1 MRLRNAV
8 LTGTILAIAATAS
21 LSVSASVPDSASD
34 SVSAS
39 VPVSASVSASVSD
52 SGSASTACP
61 PAGHTR
67 TTLLA
72 LRSQGFVVSD
82 DHARQRLA
90 IDLLDCLAAPDPE
103 LRDGVAFEALAAWL
117 RDTRLTADT
126 RAELL
131 TRLLALLT
139 APDPAG
145 FSQPFAALVL
155 SEVVRTDRIE
165 PWLTAAMR
173 ETVLTAATHYLST
186 ITDYRGFDDTEG
198 WRHGIAHGADLLLQL
213 ALNPA
218 LDSDQI
224 ERLLAAVASQI
235 APANGHAYIYGES
248 ERLAR
253 PVLYAALRET
263 RSDEHWHTWF
273 TTLASPGPSGD
284 WAEAMKQQAGLARRH
299 NLRAF
304 LAIIYS
310 AARDSSETRIAAL
323 APHALAALRT
333 IP

>member
-1 MRLRNAV
+1 MRLPNVV
-8 LTGTILAIAATAS
+8 LTGALLAIAAMAS
-21 LSVSASVPDSASD
+21 PSVSAADP
-34 SVSAS
+34 
-39 VPVSASVSASVSD
+39 
-52 SGSASTACP
+52 GSASTACP
-61 PAGHTR
+61 PAGHSR
-67 TTLLA
+67 ATLLA
-72 LRSQGFVVSD
+72 LRSQGFAMTD
-82 DHARQRLA
+82 DDARQRLA
-90 IDLLDCLAAPDPE
+90 IDLLDCLAAPDPD

-117 RDTRLTADT
+117 RDARLTADT
-126 RAELL
+126 RTELL

-145 FSQPFAALVL
+145 FGQPFAALVL

-173 ETVLTAATHYLST
+173 ETVLAAAIHYLT
-186 ITDYRGFDDTEG
+186 TLTDYRGFDDTEG
-198 WRHGIAHGADLLLQL
+198 WRHGVAHGADLLLQL

-218 LDSDQI
+218 LDGDQI
-224 ERLLAAVASQI
+224 ERLLTAVASQI
-235 APANGHAYIYGES
+235 APTSGHAYIHGES

-263 RSDEHWHTWF
+263 RSDHHWRTWF
-273 TTLASPGPSGD
+273 AELASPGPSGD
-284 WAEAMKQQAGLARRH
+284 WAEAMKHQSGLARRH

-304 LAIIYS
+304 LAIVYS